1 MISRRRVAGGLLAGL
16 CATRPLFGP
25 ARAQPADSAMARVMR
40 TRRIRY
46 GVVDAQPP
54 YCWKD
59 PASGTWRGFMVDLA
73 ADLAGTLGA
82 ATQPVES
89 TWGTAVLDVQA
100 GKVDVFFGLGPS
112 PERAKAVDFVK
123 PLYQNAFALIARAGF
138 DPMRWKDLDDPSV
151 RVAIEIGS
159 IYDLNVGQLCPNATV
174 VRLRT
179 NNDALLSVQARR
191 ADCQI
196 IAIILALTTLSRNA
210 GLGHLVVPEPQFL
223 YPTSGIVAKE
233 PDQAWRSYIDGWID
247 RRRGAGALRRMLIA
261 NLELVGVKAE
271 DVPAQML
278 F

>member
-1 MISRRRVAGGLLAGL
+1 LTGIVATPWRSG
-16 CATRPLFGP
+16 R
-25 ARAQPADSAMARVMR
+25 ARAQADESAMARVMR

-54 YCWKD
+54 YCCKD
-59 PASGTWRGFMVDLA
+59 PVSGAWRGFMVDLA
-73 ADLAGTLGA
+73 ADLAGPLGA
-82 ATQPVES
+82 VTAPVES

-100 GKVDVFFGLGPS
+100 GKVDIFFGLGPS
-112 PERAKAVDFVK
+112 PEREKAVDFVK

-138 DPMRWKDLDDPSV
+138 DPTRWKDLDDPAV

-174 VRLRT
+174 IRLRT

-233 PDQAWRSYIDGWID
+233 PDQAWRNHIDGWID
-247 RRRGAGALRRMLIA
+247 QRRGAGALRRMLIA
-261 NLELVGVKAE
+261 NLALVGVKAE

>member
-1 MISRRRVAGGLLAGL
+1 MISRRRLTGGLLTGMVATPLL
-16 CATRPLFGP
+16 CRSTQ
-25 ARAQPADSAMARVMR
+25 AQQDDSVMARVMR
-40 TRRIRY
+40 TKRIRY

-54 YCWKD
+54 YCWRD
-59 PASGTWRGFMVDLA
+59 LESGAWRGFMVDLA
-73 ADLAGTLGA
+73 ADLAGPLGA
-82 ATQPVES
+82 VPQPVEA
-89 TWGTAVLDVQA
+89 TWGSAVLDVQA
-100 GKVDVFFGLGPS
+100 GKVDIFFGLGPS

-138 DPMRWKDLDDPSV
+138 DPTRWQELDDPAV

-174 VRLRT
+174 LRLRT
-179 NNDALLSVQARR
+179 NNEALLAVQARR

-196 IAIILALTTLSRNA
+196 IAIILALTTLSRGA
-210 GLGHLVVPEPQFL
+210 GLGHLVVPEPQFS

-233 PDQAWRSYIDGWID
+233 PDPAWRNHVDGWIEQ
-247 RRRGAGALRRMLIA
+247 RRSAGDLRRLLIA
-261 NLELVGVKAE
+261 NLARVGVKPE